1 MNHEVDIVQQHPVGL
16 AVALDMGGTDPGLPE
31 SLLYL
36 IRDGLN
42 LPRVATRADDEVI
55 GECPGG
61 FIHLQDGDIFGFFGL
76 GGLYCVEQLGHSRI
90 CFFGH

>member
-1 MNHEVDIVQQHPVGL
+1 MNHEVNVIQEHPVGL
-16 AVALDMGGTDPGLPE
+16 AVTLDVGGMDPGLPE

-55 GECPGG
+55 SKRPGG
-61 FIHLQDGDIFGFFGL
+61 LVHLQNGDVFGFFGF
-76 GGLYCVEQLGHSRI
+76 GGLHCVE
-90 CFFGH
+90 